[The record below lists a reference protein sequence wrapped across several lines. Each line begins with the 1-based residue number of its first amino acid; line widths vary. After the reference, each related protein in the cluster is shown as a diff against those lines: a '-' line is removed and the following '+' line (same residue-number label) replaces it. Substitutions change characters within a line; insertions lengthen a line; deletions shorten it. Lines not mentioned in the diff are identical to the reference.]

1 MREIEVAI
9 AKKKKAIASIKGRTL
24 DKFTNIDE
32 LIIELIEQTENTNEL
47 LVLLNRISLA
57 QLKVQSGGEMPVIEG
72 LEGIGGS
79 RYRSRVLRVDN
90 VKFSIVNRDE
100 MIFKLEGG
108 GIISEIELISSNLTV
123 NNKNYKARVVA
134 DDNVIYN
141 DSWDN
146 YNSRTNHEADMTAY
160 NNTIDNKYVL
170 LFQDICYD
178 EYCTLEVYESYAE
191 FDYINVKYHEKIG
204 FL

>member
-1 MREIEVAI
+1 MAI

-108 GIISEIELISSNLTV
+108 GIISEIELISSNLNV
-123 NNKNYKARVVA
+123 NNKAYSVRIIA
-134 DDNVIYN
+134 DDNPMYVGTW
-141 DSWDN
+141 DSFE
-146 YNSRTNHEADMTAY
+146 SRTMHEADMTAFDDT
-160 NNTIDNKYVL
+160 NNDKYVL
-170 LFQDICYD
+170 LFQNIMYDSLCY
-178 EYCTLEVYESYAE
+178 LEVYNSSAE

-204 FL
+204 GLY

>member
-1 MREIEVAI
+1 
-9 AKKKKAIASIKGRTL
+9 
-24 DKFTNIDE
+24 
-32 LIIELIEQTENTNEL
+32 
-47 LVLLNRISLA
+47 
-57 QLKVQSGGEMPVIEG
+57 MPVIEG
-72 LEGIGGS
+72 LEDIGGS

-90 VKFSIVNRDE
+90 IKFSALNRDE

-108 GIISEIELISSNLTV
+108 GIISEIELVSSNLIV

-146 YNSRTNHEADMTAY
+146 FQSRTMHEVDMTAFDDD
-160 NNTIDNKYVL
+160 NNLKYVL
-170 LFQDICYD
+170 LFKDISYD
-178 EYCTLEVYESYAE
+178 ETCYLEVYESYAE